1 MTEQVRSIYSRGVY
15 KRYTGRNTKTN
26 PKNLNPNL
34 NPNLTLSS
42 LTLIVANASRGQA
55 LPSYELGGSGRI
67 FDSKGVQLIAD
78 TENGILHSAEVEG
91 EVADPLDSG
100 LQDDG
105 GRPENH
111 PILNLHRQSLR
122 DNARNAQSGDGDAT
136 HGRECAKPWI
146 SDDDYGLSDS
156 HVLQSESLSDGL
168 AMTSYDVYDK
178 SILSDDHVLSSD
190 RQGHGRGRERRRGGA
205 VCRARHR

>member
-1 MTEQVRSIYSRGVY
+1 MPHEGKPYPATSW
-15 KRYTGRNTKTN
+15 
-26 PKNLNPNL
+26 
-34 NPNLTLSS
+34 
-42 LTLIVANASRGQA
+42 
-55 LPSYELGGSGRI
+55 GGSGRI

-105 GRPENH
+105 GRPGNH

-146 SDDDYGLSDS
+146 SDDDYGLSDG
-156 HVLQSESLSDGL
+156 HVPQSESLSDGL
-168 AMTSYDVYDK
+168 AMTSYDVYDE
-178 SILSDDHVLSSD
+178 SILSDDHVLSRD
-190 RQGHGRGRERRRGGA
+190 RQGHGRPTQDKDHAKHVERGNDHQPLVETTTVDRGTAPGSMLA
-205 VCRARHR
+205 DADTTVPLL